1 MDGLIPVARSNVALA
16 FNPVSGPSLY
26 GFSYTVPSP
35 HAEATFV
42 MSGVP
47 EVQFRDGG
55 QYDVISPGDVS
66 PEGMRQ
72 KAEHVLRVLTTNL
85 DALQVGLADVTR
97 VEIYTV
103 QEIRPL
109 LTALILPTLQEASRH
124 GICWHYA
131 HPPVVE
137 FACEIDIRGVRQE
150 LVLGEGEL
158 QTE

>member
-1 MDGLIPVARSNVALA
+1 M
-16 FNPVSGPSLY
+16 
-26 GFSYTVPSP
+26 
-35 HAEATFV
+35 
-42 MSGVP
+42 
-47 EVQFRDGG
+47 
-55 QYDVISPGDVS
+55 
-66 PEGMRQ
+66 
-72 KAEHVLRVLTTNL
+72 LTTNL
-85 DALQVGLADVTR
+85 DALQVGWAYVTR

-109 LTALILPTLQEASRH
+109 LTALILPTLPEASRH

-150 LVLGEGEL
+150 LVLSEGEV